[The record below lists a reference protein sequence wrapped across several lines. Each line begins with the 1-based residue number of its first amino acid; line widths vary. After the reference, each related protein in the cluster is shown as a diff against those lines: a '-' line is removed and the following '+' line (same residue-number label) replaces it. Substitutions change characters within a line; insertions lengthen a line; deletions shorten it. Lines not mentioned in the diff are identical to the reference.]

1 MQKRHKRHILLSL
14 LLVVLLALMASG
26 GAAFGKAHVPAG
38 QVQVSHRGTALT
50 VAAPALN
57 AHLDH
62 GDIQLPACDFANV
75 FGDGTDTSNVVD
87 TAFVEKVRGKFV
99 TGVLYSDIGF
109 VARSDAGG
117 ITGACPVGTI

>member
-1 MQKRHKRHILLSL
+1 MRKRHKRQILFSF
-14 LLVVLLALMASG
+14 LLVVMLALAASG
-26 GAAFGKAHVPAG
+26 GVAFGKAHVPAHK
-38 QVQVSHRGTALT
+38 VQVAHQGTAIN
-50 VAAPALN
+50 VGAAALA
-57 AHLDH
+57 AHLAH

-75 FGDGTDTSNVVD
+75 FGAGTDTSNVVD

-117 ITGACPVGTI
+117 VTPACPPGTF